1 MAISAE
7 IPPLNAFNF
16 VLRYQG
22 DVGAHNA
29 ITASSYDEVV
39 ESRAIY
45 CKFDDRTSHTMFVIG
60 EVSKSYMLSGLPGW
74 ADVTLQFMEELKNVA
89 VVEALVEDVAELS
102 KDETNLLAIISQSNG
117 IGKRDAIAQSG
128 VSEDDWL
135 PTVRILLDRGA
146 IKKSGIGKYTTYKA
160 A

>member
-7 IPPLNAFNF
+7 IPPLVAFNY

-22 DVGAHNA
+22 DTGAHNA
-29 ITASSYDEVV
+29 IVASSYDEVV

-45 CKFDDRTSHTMFVIG
+45 CKFDDRTTHTMFIMGDVA
-60 EVSKSYMLSGLPGW
+60 KSYMLSGLPGW
-74 ADVTLQFMEELKNVA
+74 TDVTLQFMEELKNSA

-102 KDETNLLAIISQSNG
+102 KGEMSLLAIISQSNG

-135 PTVRILLDRGA
+135 PTVRLLLDRGA
-146 IKKSGIGKYTTYKA
+146 IKKSGVGKYTIYKA
-160 A
+160 V